1 MLTPEAI
8 RTRLKETYG
17 DRIENFEQP
26 RGTRLFVDV
35 ARAGI
40 RDVANEV
47 VKMGGRYLVSVGA
60 DNIARDG
67 TLRLIHTFGLDR
79 DDLYL
84 GLRTSAPA
92 DDPVFDSITPDIP
105 NAGWSERECMDLLG
119 MKFAGHPKPKR
130 LVLADDW
137 PEGIYPLRKE
147 VPWNLMPPPAENVA
161 YQLDEAP
168 EGCTTIPVGPFHPTL
183 HEPAHF
189 AVFVDGETIKG
200 CDYRGFMVHRGLEKL
215 CQTQVTYNEIPFI
228 AERICGI
235 CGSVHAAS
243 YAQALEMAAGLAI
256 SRRAEYIRTI
266 LLELERVHS
275 HLLWLGV
282 AGHLIGFDTVFMQAW
297 RVRESIMWF
306 GEKLTGNRKTY
317 GMIVAGGVRR
327 DITPELADELRTV
340 LATVEKELM
349 TIHKAVAGDSAIHRR
364 TKGVGRITKQET
376 ELWSLVGPVARA
388 RGVDIDARRDHPYAA
403 YDEMRFDV
411 PVVDSCDVWGTVV
424 VRILETFEAIKIIRQ
439 ALDAMPAGPIMTEF
453 AEDIPPFR
461 HAIAA
466 VEAPRGEVVHYLIT
480 GEDNRPERWRV
491 RAPTYPN
498 LQGVPL
504 MLLNDQFADLPIIIG
519 SIDPCFSCTDRVIK
533 VDVRSGRATAVTG
546 RDLEQ
551 VSRAKKAGGR

>member
-35 ARAGI
+35 VRAGI

-461 HAIAA
+461 HAIAS

-551 VSRAKKAGGR
+551 VSRAKKADGR

>member
-1 MLTPEAI
+1 MHTTEAI
-8 RTRLKETYG
+8 RTRLRETYQNH
-17 DRIENFEQP
+17 IEKIEQP
-26 RGTRLFVDV
+26 SGTRLFVDV
-35 ARAGI
+35 ARSKI
-40 RDVANEV
+40 RDVSNEV
-47 VKMGGRYLVSVGA
+47 VNMGGRYLVSIGT
-60 DNIARDG
+60 DNIARDK
-67 TLRLIHTFGLDR
+67 TLGLIHAFSFDR
-79 DDLYL
+79 DDLFVC
-84 GLRTSAPA
+84 LRTSAPA
-92 DDPVFDSITPDIP
+92 DNAVFDSITPDIP

-119 MKFAGHPKPKR
+119 MRFSGHPKPKR
-130 LVLADDW
+130 LILADDW
-137 PEGIYPLRKE
+137 PEGVYPLRKD
-147 VPWNLMPPPAENVA
+147 VPWNLMPPAAENVA

-168 EGCTTIPVGPFHPTL
+168 EGCATIPVGPFHPAL

-235 CGSVHAAS
+235 CGSVHATS
-243 YAQALEMAAGLAI
+243 YAQALEMAAGLKI
-256 SRRAEYIRTI
+256 SRRAEYLRTI
-266 LLELERVHS
+266 LLEIERVHS

-282 AGHLIGFDTVFMQAW
+282 AGHLIGFDTIFMQAW

-327 DITPELADELRTV
+327 DITPELKDELLAV
-340 LATVEKELM
+340 LTTIEKELV
-349 TIHKAVAGDSAIHRR
+349 TIHKAIIGDSAIHRR
-364 TKGVGRITKQET
+364 TKGVGCITKREA

-388 RGVDIDARRDHPYAA
+388 RGVDIDVRRDHPYAA

-411 PVVDSCDVWGTVV
+411 PVVDSGDVWGTVV
-424 VRILETFEAIKIIRQ
+424 VRILETFEAISIIRQ
-439 ALDAMPAGPIMTEF
+439 ALDKMPAGPIMTEF
-453 AEDIPPFR
+453 DEDIPPLR

-480 GEDNRPERWRV
+480 GEENRPERWRV

-504 MLLNDQFADLPIIIG
+504 MLLNDQFADFPIILG
-519 SIDPCFSCTDRVIK
+519 SIDPCFSCTDRVAV
-533 VDVRSGRATAVTG
+533 VDVRTG
-546 RDLEQ
+546 RRRILAREELEKI
-551 VSRAKKAGGR
+551 SRRGEG

>member
-35 ARAGI
+35 VRAGI

-461 HAIAA
+461 HAIAS

>member
-17 DRIENFEQP
+17 DRIENVEQP
-26 RGTRLFVDV
+26 SGTRLFVDV

-67 TLRLIHTFGLDR
+67 TLRLIHTFGFDR

-256 SRRAEYIRTI
+256 SRRAEYIRTV

-461 HAIAA
+461 HAIAS

>member
-8 RTRLKETYG
+8 RTRLKETSG

-84 GLRTSAPA
+84 CLRTSAPA

-168 EGCTTIPVGPFHPTL
+168 AGCTTIPVGPFHPTL

-266 LLELERVHS
+266 LLEIERVHS

-297 RVRESIMWF
+297 RVRENIMWF

-340 LATVEKELM
+340 LATIEKELI

-364 TKGVGRITKQET
+364 TKGVGRITKRET

-388 RGVDIDARRDHPYAA
+388 RGVDIDVRRDHPYAA

-439 ALDAMPAGPIMTEF
+439 ALDTMPAGPIMTEF

-461 HAIAA
+461 HAIAS

-546 RDLEQ
+546 EDLEQ
-551 VSRAKKAGGR
+551 VSRAKTTGGR

>member
-67 TLRLIHTFGLDR
+67 TLRLIHTFGFDR

-243 YAQALEMAAGLAI
+243 FAQALEMAAGLAI

-266 LLELERVHS
+266 LLEIERVHS

-349 TIHKAVAGDSAIHRR
+349 TIHKAIAGDSAIHRR

-461 HAIAA
+461 HAIAS

-551 VSRAKKAGGR
+551 VSRANKTGGR

>member
-1 MLTPEAI
+1 MLTI
-8 RTRLKETYG
+8 DDVKKQLKDKYQAAVK
-17 DRIENFEQP
+17 NFEAP
-26 RGTRLFVDV
+26 YSTRLFVDIDKSKV
-35 ARAGI
+35 REI
-40 RDVANEV
+40 SNEII
-47 VKMGGRYLVSVGA
+47 KMGGRYLVSVGY
-60 DNIARDG
+60 DNIARDK
-67 TLRLIHTFGLDR
+67 TLGLIHNFSLDR
-79 DDLYL
+79 DDLFVCI
-84 GLRTSAPA
+84 RTSAPV
-92 DDPVFDSITPDIP
+92 DNPEFDSITPDIP
-105 NAGWSERECMDLLG
+105 NAGWSEREYMDLLG
-119 MKFAGHPKPKR
+119 MKFKGHPKPKR
-130 LVLADDW
+130 LILADDW
-137 PEGIYPLRKE
+137 PEGVYPLRKE
-147 VPWNLMPPPAENVA
+147 VPYNLMPPAAENVA

-235 CGSVHAAS
+235 CGSVHATS
-243 YAQALEMAAGLAI
+243 YSQALELAAGLKI

-266 LLELERVHS
+266 MLEIERIHS
-275 HLLWLGV
+275 HLLWLGI

-297 RVRESIMWF
+297 RVREAIMWY

-327 DITPELADELRTV
+327 DITPELADELLSVIKTI
-340 LATVEKELM
+340 EKELM
-349 TIHKAVAGDSAIHRR
+349 TIYKSVAGDGSIHRR
-364 TKGVGRITKQET
+364 TKGVGCITKQET

-388 RGVDIDARRDHPYAA
+388 RGVDIDVRRDHPYAA
-403 YDEMRFDV
+403 YDEMQFDV

-439 ALDAMPAGPIMTEF
+439 ALDKMPAGPIMTEF
-453 AEDIPPFR
+453 AEDVKPLQ

-480 GEDNRPERWRV
+480 GEENRPERWRV

-498 LQGVPL
+498 LQGVPA

-519 SIDPCFSCTDRVIK
+519 SIDPCFSCTDRVVK
-533 VDVRSGRATAVTG
+533 VDIRTG
-546 RDLEQ
+546 EKSRLTKMDLEKI
-551 VSRAKKAGGR
+551 SRAKKFAGR

>member
-1 MLTPEAI
+1 MHTTETI
-8 RTRLKETYG
+8 GTRLRETYG
-17 DRIENFEQP
+17 KAVEKIEQAS
-26 RGTRLFVDV
+26 GTRLFVDV
-35 ARAGI
+35 ARSRI
-40 RDVANEV
+40 RDVSNDIV
-47 VKMGGRYLVSVGA
+47 TMGGRYLVSIGTDA
-60 DNIARDG
+60 IARDG
-67 TLRLIHTFGLDR
+67 TLGLIHAFSLDR
-79 DDLYL
+79 DHLYVC
-84 GLRTSAPA
+84 LRTSAPA

-119 MKFAGHPKPKR
+119 MKFRGHPKPKR
-130 LVLADDW
+130 LILADDW
-137 PEGIYPLRKE
+137 PEGVYPLRKE

-161 YQLDEAP
+161 YRLDEAP
-168 EGCTTIPVGPFHPTL
+168 EGCMTVPVGPFHPTL

-243 YAQALEMAAGLAI
+243 YAQAVELAAGLKI
-256 SRRAEYIRTI
+256 SRRAEYIRTV
-266 LLELERVHS
+266 LLELERIHS

-327 DITPELADELRTV
+327 DIAPELADELLAV
-340 LATVEKELM
+340 LATVEKELI
-349 TIHKAVAGDSAIHRR
+349 TIHKAIAGDSAIHRR
-364 TKGVGRITKQET
+364 TKGVGCITKEET

-388 RGVDIDARRDHPYAA
+388 RGVDIDVRRDHPYAA

-411 PVVDSCDVWGTVV
+411 PVVDSNDVWGTVV
-424 VRILETFEAIKIIRQ
+424 VRILETFEAIRIIRQ
-439 ALDAMPAGPIMTEF
+439 ALDKMPAGPIMTEF
-453 AEDIPPFR
+453 DQDIPPLR
-461 HAIAA
+461 HAISS

-504 MLLNDQFADLPIIIG
+504 MLLNDQFADMPIIIG

-533 VDVRSGRATAVTG
+533 IDVRSGRAAAVTG
-546 RDLEQ
+546 ADLERI
-551 VSRAKKAGGR
+551 SRAKQSGGR

>member
-1 MLTPEAI
+1 MRTPEAI
-8 RTRLKETYG
+8 RTRLKEAAG
-17 DRIENFEQP
+17 DRIESFEQP

-92 DDPVFDSITPDIP
+92 GDPVFDSITPDIP

-168 EGCTTIPVGPFHPTL
+168 EGCATVPVGPFHPTL

-243 YAQALEMAAGLAI
+243 YAQALEMASGLAI

-266 LLELERVHS
+266 LLEIERVHS

-327 DITPELADELRTV
+327 DITPELADELRAV
-340 LATVEKELM
+340 LATIEKELI

-388 RGVDIDARRDHPYAA
+388 RGVDIDVRRDHPYAA

-439 ALDAMPAGPIMTEF
+439 ALDTMPAGPIMTEF

-461 HAIAA
+461 HAIAS

-551 VSRAKKAGGR
+551 VSRAKRTGGR

>member
-35 ARAGI
+35 VRAGI

-243 YAQALEMAAGLAI
+243 FAQALEMAAGLAI

-349 TIHKAVAGDSAIHRR
+349 TIHKAIAGDSAIHRR

-461 HAIAA
+461 HAIAS

-551 VSRAKKAGGR
+551 VSRANKTGGR

>member
-17 DRIENFEQP
+17 DRIENVEQP
-26 RGTRLFVDV
+26 SGTRLFVDV

-282 AGHLIGFDTVFMQAW
+282 AGHLIGFDTIFMQAW

-461 HAIAA
+461 HAIAS

-551 VSRAKKAGGR
+551 VSRAKKADGR